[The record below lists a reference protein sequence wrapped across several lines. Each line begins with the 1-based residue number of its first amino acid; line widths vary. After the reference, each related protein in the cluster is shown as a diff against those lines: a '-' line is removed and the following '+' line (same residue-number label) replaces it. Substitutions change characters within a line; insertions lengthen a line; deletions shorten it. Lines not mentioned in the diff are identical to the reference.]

1 MLFILNSPFSHC
13 PYKAL
18 LTPPKFCITVVPR
31 EIEDNVYSVY
41 AKIWVACITD
51 ALYEPSEANAAF
63 CAKRETRR
71 GEKDKAPAFRLFPNV
86 PEIKEKQK
94 KCLNLLLKRKDVLGL
109 LPTRLEKS
117 LTHKLVTL
125 EFV

>member
-1 MLFILNSPFSHC
+1 MSQATRTLHF
-13 PYKAL
+13 A
-18 LTPPKFCITVVPR
+18 R
-31 EIEDNVYSVY
+31 SV
-41 AKIWVACITD
+41 
-51 ALYEPSEANAAF
+51 
-63 CAKRETRR
+63 RR
-71 GEKDKAPAFRLFPNV
+71 GEEKKNKAPAFRLSRNV
-86 PEIKEKQK
+86 PGIKEKQK

>member
-1 MLFILNSPFSHC
+1 MTRRSGMFVWN
-13 PYKAL
+13 K
-18 LTPPKFCITVVPR
+18 ITVTHSCSF
-31 EIEDNVYSVY
+31 DNAVR
-41 AKIWVACITD
+41 KIF
-51 ALYEPSEANAAF
+51 P
-63 CAKRETRR
+63 
-71 GEKDKAPAFRLFPNV
+71 LFPNV

-125 EFV
+125 EFI

>member
-1 MLFILNSPFSHC
+1 MSQATRTLHFARS
-13 PYKAL
+13 A
-18 LTPPKFCITVVPR
+18 
-31 EIEDNVYSVY
+31 
-41 AKIWVACITD
+41 
-51 ALYEPSEANAAF
+51 
-63 CAKRETRR
+63 RR
-71 GEKDKAPAFRLFPNV
+71 GEEKKNKAPAFRLSRNV
-86 PEIKEKQK
+86 PGIKEKQK

>member
-1 MLFILNSPFSHC
+1 MGSLHSG
-13 PYKAL
+13 
-18 LTPPKFCITVVPR
+18 
-31 EIEDNVYSVY
+31 
-41 AKIWVACITD
+41 

-71 GEKDKAPAFRLFPNV
+71 AAKNKAPAFRLFPNV
-86 PEIKEKQK
+86 PGIKEKQK

-109 LPTRLEKS
+109 LPTRLEES